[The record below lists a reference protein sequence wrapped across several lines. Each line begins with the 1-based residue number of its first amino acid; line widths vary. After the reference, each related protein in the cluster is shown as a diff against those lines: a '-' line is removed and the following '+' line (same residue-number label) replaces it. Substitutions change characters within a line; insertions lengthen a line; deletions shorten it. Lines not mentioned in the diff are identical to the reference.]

1 MELLRPDLNI
11 NFVGFRY
18 KAVLISLLVLLVGG
32 VAGYLRGG
40 LNMGVDFAGGTLIQ
54 VKFNKQTTADDVRNA
69 LKDLFPTSF
78 IQQIGAQSDNEF
90 MVRTEAVQ
98 EELASLS
105 TRVEQEL
112 ARKYGPG
119 QDVRRVEMVGPKVG
133 QDLRQKALYAIFYAL
148 LLTAIYISWRFE
160 FRLVNSM
167 IMGAVMIV
175 AIYLLE
181 AIGLNAVYLIIG
193 AFITTLVL
201 CWFLKLPFA
210 IGALISILHDI
221 GIVVAFFAIFNK
233 EFSLEVLAALLTLA
247 GYSLN
252 DTIVIYD
259 RIRENRGKDK
269 KLGFAEM
276 INRAINQT
284 LSRTILTVVT
294 VFFVV
299 LCLFLFGGTVIHDF
313 SFALL
318 IGLIAGSYSTIYI
331 ASPFLILYEDATTKK
346 KPSQAKRA
354 AAARSK

>member
-1 MELLRPDLNI
+1 MELLKPDLNI
-11 NFVGFRY
+11 NFVGYRN
-18 KAVLISLLVLLVGG
+18 KAVLISLLVLLVGL
-32 VAGYLRGG
+32 VAGFLRGG

-54 VKFNKQTTADDVRNA
+54 VKFNKQTNPDEIRNS
-69 LKDLFPTSF
+69 LKDIFPTSF
-78 IQQIGAQSDNEF
+78 IQQIGAQSENEYLI
-90 MVRTEAVQ
+90 RTEAIQ

-112 ARKYGPG
+112 TKDYGAG

-160 FRLVNSM
+160 FRLVNSI

-175 AIYLLE
+175 LVYLLE
-181 AIGLNAVYLIIG
+181 ATGMNPVYLIIG
-193 AFITTLVL
+193 AFIATIVL
-201 CWFLKLPFA
+201 CWFLKLPYA

-221 GIVVAFFAIFNK
+221 GIAVAFFAIFNK

-284 LSRTILTVVT
+284 LSRTILTVLT

-331 ASPFLILYEDATTKK
+331 ASPFLIFYEDVTGKK